1 MMSLHPDLLDFY
13 RHDSDVKIQAHAL
26 FRKKRPA
33 RKLMSIGNSSM
44 LKVINPDTITEEPL
58 ETNNILVLIYHA
70 RRANLD
76 IMR

>member
-1 MMSLHPDLLDFY
+1 
-13 RHDSDVKIQAHAL
+13 
-26 FRKKRPA
+26 
-33 RKLMSIGNSSM
+33 MSIGNSSM